1 MIGESD
7 KAAQDL
13 ATALEGSPFTFEVSN
28 NYFAWLE
35 YLGDTSG
42 IRTSCWSMCIGNIKG
57 NEIVIGTDSGYTSGM
72 DIIARGSSNLSI
84 SDNTNS
90 SEYYGMQLEGFPAQ
104 LEISGNLIVNSHIGT
119 WFVVSGGL
127 ILHT

>member
-1 MIGESD
+1 
-7 KAAQDL
+7 
-13 ATALEGSPFTFEVSN
+13 
-28 NYFAWLE
+28 
-35 YLGDTSG
+35 
-42 IRTSCWSMCIGNIKG
+42 MCIGNIKG